1 MGYAIYND
9 YIVYL
14 EECEFNIGIENDPL
28 TFLQARESKHF
39 VQRIYA
45 MKEGQIYENDEAQEL
60 IGLQDGRN

>member
-28 TFLQARESKHF
+28 KFLQARESKHLF
-39 VQRIYA
+39 NGY
-45 MKEGQIYENDEAQEL
+45 ML
-60 IGLQDGRN
+60 